1 MRLAAAL
8 TVSAVLLLGTAQP
21 AAAAPSAD
29 LRSPGTVVVGPG
41 PGTYATF
48 AVGDVPAS
56 VRAMDLYLYGPGDDR
71 ALLDLQIRNRPGIW
85 EGEYKFHSSEEF
97 GKWKAVLT
105 MRDGAGRSSK
115 GGTVHFSVKRRT
127 TLSTPGSKSRGGGVS
142 GVLRKLAANGK
153 YKAHSKQKVRLYRWN
168 VQHAS
173 ACVEPRVASR
183 QASVCQRKGSW
194 KYTATDVTD
203 AKGRYSFKAPS
214 GKIQIRYAGDAVNA
228 SAVRT
233 VN

>member
-8 TVSAVLLLGTAQP
+8 TVSAALLLGTAQP
-21 AAAAPSAD
+21 AAAAPSVD

-41 PGTYATF
+41 PGIYATF

-71 ALLDLQIRNRPGIW
+71 ELVDLQIRNRPGIW

-127 TLSTPGSKSRGGGVS
+127 TLSTPGSKSRGGGIA
-142 GVLRKLAANGK
+142 GVLRKMAATGK

-168 VQHAS
+168 
-173 ACVEPRVASR
+173 
-183 QASVCQRKGSW
+183 GSW
-194 KYTATDVTD
+194 KYIATDVTD